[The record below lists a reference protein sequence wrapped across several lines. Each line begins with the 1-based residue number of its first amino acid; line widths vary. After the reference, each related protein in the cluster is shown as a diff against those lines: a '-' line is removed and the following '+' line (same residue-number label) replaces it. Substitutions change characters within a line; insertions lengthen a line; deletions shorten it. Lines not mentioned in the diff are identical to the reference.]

1 VQRSNEHSQI
11 LLSVLARFSPEEAGR
26 LGVQGFDK
34 EVLDLSP
41 GFTERRIRA
50 LEEARGQIQALLAKE
65 VDGPIKQDLEILRG
79 STEDELQDIRLDEK
93 HLLPYVKVAEVI
105 YQGIRNLLEDRI
117 PPERRQAALT
127 RLKRYAG
134 REDGYKP
141 LAQAAE
147 AYMRSEWVKPGRLP
161 VSGRIREGPEYQRKL
176 REGDW
181 RTFSTVWAQG
191 IRSRLPSIHPADHR
205 LQRFPPAGDFAS
217 RSQGIPAA
225 RLGLCLSPQAV
236 WSRYAGG

>member
-1 VQRSNEHSQI
+1 MSVLCGAATPPPDPPDWVQRSNEHSQI
-11 LLSVLARFSPEEAGR
+11 LLRVLARFSPEEAGR

-41 GFTERRIRA
+41 GFTERRVRA
-50 LEEARGQIQALLAKE
+50 LEEARGQIQALLAKA

-79 STEDELQDIRLDEK
+79 SAENELQDTRLDQK
-93 HLLPYVKVAEVI
+93 HLLPYFKVAEII

-141 LAQAAE
+141 LAQMAE
-147 AYMRSEWVKPGRLP
+147 AYMRSEWASLDGCRHFGEKS
-161 VSGRIREGPEYQRKL
+161 SG
-176 REGDW
+176 
-181 RTFSTVWAQG
+181 T
-191 IRSRLPSIHPADHR
+191 
-205 LQRFPPAGDFAS
+205 
-217 RSQGIPAA
+217 
-225 RLGLCLSPQAV
+225 
-236 WSRYAGG
+236 